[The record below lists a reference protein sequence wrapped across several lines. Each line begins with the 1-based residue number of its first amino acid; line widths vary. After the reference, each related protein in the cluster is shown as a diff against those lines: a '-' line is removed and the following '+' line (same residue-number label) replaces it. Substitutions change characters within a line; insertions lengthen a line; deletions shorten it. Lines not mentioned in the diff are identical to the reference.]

1 VNKITESHLS
11 RDAYVYIRQSTQDQ
25 VKNNLESKRRQ
36 YSLQNKARELGW
48 SRVVVIDEDLGKS
61 ASGSTERAGFERLL
75 AKVCQGVAGA
85 IFAVEASRL
94 ARNGREWH
102 TLLEFCG
109 FMETLII
116 DHDGVYDARHS
127 NDRLLLG
134 MKGTIS
140 EMELTILRQRSQ
152 EALRQKAARGE
163 LYMTV
168 AVGYIR
174 SPGDRLEKDPDL
186 RVQNAIALVFRKFQ
200 EMASVRQVLLW
211 FRQNELRLPVV
222 NYRNGEKQAL
232 WKLPVYNTLLHI
244 LTNPIYAGTYAFGR
258 TYSRTKIENGQKRIV
273 RGYRRKQP
281 DWPVLIKDHHEA
293 YIKWEEFL
301 YNQNVI
307 AENAN
312 MKGAMVRGSVKRG
325 PSLLAGLLRCGRC
338 GRKMHVTYSGTKG
351 RVVRYS
357 CRGAQIN
364 HGAGRCISLGAIRL
378 EQVITEELLN
388 VLSPLGIEAA
398 IEAIHRIEET
408 GSQEKH
414 QKELALQQARYEAV
428 RAQKQYNLS
437 DPENRLVTAELERRW
452 NEKLLAVQ
460 TLEDKL
466 QQMPFPKSLSP
477 EDEKDLM
484 TLGEDLR
491 FVWEYPGSDV
501 TLKKRILRIA
511 LKEIVISISK
521 GMVKAVLHWA
531 GGDHSEVQFPKNKTG
546 MHRWRT
552 DIETQRIIRGM
563 ARMAPDHQIA
573 SLLNRLG
580 KKTGKGN
587 SWTKMRVTTFRND
600 HNIAVYQEGEVGER
614 GELFLDQA
622 AEKLGIHKS
631 KIYKLI
637 RKGLLPATQVC
648 KGAPWIIRKEDLST
662 WDYFLRND
670 KYIGLN
676 SPLTASQPNL
686 FSEKTTT

>member
-1 VNKITESHLS
+1 MSKITESHLS

-25 VKNNLESKRRQ
+25 VNHNLESKRRQ
-36 YSLQNKARELGW
+36 YSLQSKARELGW

-75 AKVCQGVAGA
+75 AKVCQGIAGA

-116 DHDGVYDARHS
+116 DHDGVYDPRHP

-140 EMELTILRQRSQ
+140 EMELTILRQRSL
-152 EALRQKAARGE
+152 EALRQKALRGE
-163 LYMTV
+163 LYLTV
-168 AVGYIR
+168 AVGYIL
-174 SPGDRLEKDPDL
+174 SSGDRLEKDPDL

-211 FRQNELRLPVV
+211 FRQKQLRLPAVIYQ
-222 NYRNGEKQAL
+222 NKEKQVF
-232 WKLPVYNTLLHI
+232 WKMPVYNTLLHI
-244 LTNPIYAGTYAFGR
+244 LTNPIYAGAYAFGR
-258 TYSRTKIENGQKRIV
+258 TYTETRIENGQKRKV
-273 RGYRRKQP
+273 RGYRRKRQ

-293 YIKWEEFL
+293 YIKWEEYL
-301 YNQNVI
+301 HNQHVI

-325 PSLLAGLLRCGRC
+325 PSLLAGLLRCGHC
-338 GRKMHVTYSGTKG
+338 GRKMHVMYSGAKG
-351 RVVRYS
+351 KVVRYG

-364 HGAGRCISLGAIRL
+364 HGAGRCISIGAIRL
-378 EQVITEELLN
+378 ERVITDTVLN

-398 IEAIHRIEET
+398 IEAVHRIEET
-408 GSQEKH
+408 GSEEKH
-414 QKELALQQARYEAV
+414 QKELALQQARYEAE
-428 RAQKQYNLS
+428 RARKQYDFS
-437 DPENRLVTAELERRW
+437 DPENRLIAAELERRW
-452 NEKLLAVQ
+452 NEKLLVVQ
-460 TLEDKL
+460 TLEDEL
-466 QQMPFPKSLSP
+466 QQMPVLEKLNP
-477 EDEKDLM
+477 EEEKELIN
-484 TLGEDLR
+484 LGEDLR
-491 FVWEYPGSDV
+491 VVWEYPESDV
-501 TLKKRILRIA
+501 KIKKRILRIA

-521 GMVKAVLHWA
+521 GVVKAILHWA
-531 GGDHSEVQFPKNKTG
+531 GGDHSEIQFPKNKTG

-552 DIETQRIIRGM
+552 DIETEHIIRSM
-563 ARMAPDHQIA
+563 ARMASDHQIA

-580 KKTGKGN
+580 NKTGKGN

-600 HNIAVYQEGEVGER
+600 RNIAVYREGEVEAR
-614 GELFLDQA
+614 GELFLNQA
-622 AEKLGIHKS
+622 AERIGVHKS

-648 KGAPWIIRKEDLST
+648 VGAPWIIREEDLSKC
-662 WDYFLRND
+662 DMLQGD
-670 KYIGLN
+670 KMKGLK
-676 SPLTASQPNL
+676 SPLTSTQPNL
-686 FSEKTTT
+686 FTEKSTT

>member
-1 VNKITESHLS
+1 MSKITESHLS
-11 RDAYVYIRQSTQDQ
+11 RDAYVYIRQSTQEQ
-25 VKNNLESKRRQ
+25 VNCNLESRRRQ
-36 YSLQNKARELGW
+36 YSLESKARELGW

-75 AKVCQGVAGA
+75 AKVCQGIAGA

-116 DHDGVYDARHS
+116 DHDGVYDPRHP

-140 EMELTILRQRSQ
+140 EMELTILRQRSL
-152 EALRQKAARGE
+152 EALRQKALRGE
-163 LYMTV
+163 LYFTV
-168 AVGYIR
+168 AVGYIL
-174 SPGDRLEKDPDL
+174 SSGNRLEKDPDL

-200 EMASVRQVLLW
+200 EMASIRQVLLW
-211 FRQNELRLPVV
+211 FR
-222 NYRNGEKQAL
+222 EKQLQLPAVIYQNREKQVF
-232 WKLPVYNTLLHI
+232 WKQPVYNTLWHI
-244 LTNPIYAGTYAFGR
+244 LTNPIYAGAYAFGR
-258 TYSRTKIENGQKRIV
+258 TYTETRIENGQKRKV

-293 YIKWEEFL
+293 YIEWEEYL
-301 YNQNVI
+301 HNQHVI

-312 MKGAMVRGSVKRG
+312 MKGAMVRGPVKRG
-325 PSLLAGLLRCGRC
+325 PSLLAGLLRCRHC
-338 GRKMHVTYSGTKG
+338 GRKMHVTYSGAKG
-351 RVVRYS
+351 QVVRYS
-357 CRGAQIN
+357 CRGAQVN
-364 HGAGRCISLGAIRL
+364 HGAGRCISIGALRL
-378 EQVITEELLN
+378 ERMIAEQLLN

-398 IEAIHRIEET
+398 IGAVHRIEERR
-408 GSQEKH
+408 SQEKH
-414 QKELALQQARYEAV
+414 QKELAIQQARYEAD
-428 RAQKQYNLS
+428 RARRQYDLS

-452 NEKLLAVQ
+452 NEKLLVVQ
-460 TLEDKL
+460 TLEDEL
-466 QQMPFPKSLSP
+466 QQMPVQEKLSP

-484 TLGEDLR
+484 NLGEDLR
-491 FVWEYPGSDV
+491 FVWEHPKSD
-501 TLKKRILRIA
+501 LKIKKRILRIA
-511 LKEIVISISK
+511 IKEIVISISK
-521 GMVKAVLHWA
+521 DMVKAVIHWA
-531 GGDHSEVQFPKNKTG
+531 GGDHSEVQFPKNKRG
-546 MHRWRT
+546 IHRWRT
-552 DIETQRIIRGM
+552 DIETEHIIRNM

-587 SWTKMRVTTFRND
+587 TWTKMRVTTFRND
-600 HNIAVYQEGEVGER
+600 HNIAVYQEGEVEAR

-622 AEKLGIHKS
+622 AEKLHVHKS
-631 KIYKLI
+631 RIYKLI

-662 WDYFLRND
+662 WNHFLRGD
-670 KYIGLN
+670 KFRDLK
-676 SPLTASQPNL
+676 SPLTPLHPNL
-686 FSEKTTT
+686 FPDKSIT